1 MTQKWVETAIATEN
15 PKNNGKIPTETWLS
29 PQYMKQQ
36 VLKFALATYVTPQ
49 EGYTREI
56 RVLWNKLTQN
66 YRRVYRLDLIL
77 IYSLI

>member
-1 MTQKWVETAIATEN
+1 MTQKWVETVIATEN
-15 PKNNGKIPTETWLS
+15 RKTNGKIPTETWLS
-29 PQYMKQQ
+29 PQYMKRQ
-36 VLKFALATYVTPQ
+36 VLKFALATYVTPL

-56 RVLWNKLTQN
+56 RVLCNKLTQN

>member
-1 MTQKWVETAIATEN
+1 MTQKWVETVIATEN
-15 PKNNGKIPTETWLS
+15 RKYNGKILTETWLS
-29 PQYMKQQ
+29 PQYMKRQ
-36 VLKFALATYVTPQ
+36 VLKFALPTYVTPL